1 LASDLGLPRAVV
13 FIWNRHRKTMSKVK
27 GSRFSRREFLKFA
40 AVSAA
45 AGPFFAFPSRALAS
59 QRTLRIAK
67 WAHFV
72 PEFDLWFESMAK
84 EWGRQR
90 DIHVTVD
97 RIPAEQIHQRA
108 AEEVRQGK
116 GHDVMMFPWPP
127 AEFCQHVID
136 HNEIYQAL
144 RLKVGVIDK
153 LAHRSTYYVKERKY
167 FAFCDSWIPAPL
179 HYFTDY
185 WAEAGMPMGPLYYGS
200 LRSGGKRIR
209 DKLGVSCGLA
219 MTPTLEGNITM
230 HTLLVAFGGAVL
242 NVQGKVMLDGART
255 TEALKYV
262 KLLYQETGTPDQF
275 SWGPSGN
282 VKAMLARKTTCSVN
296 AISLLR
302 AAEQQDPEVAKKIMI
317 QPPLLGSAGS
327 GIVATPHITNCSAVW
342 KFARNP
348 EDAKQF
354 LIDLVDNGKTG
365 YEQSKGC
372 NLPIYQK
379 TLPDFIVRLE
389 NDPQSDPPDKNKQLK
404 DALHWTHNLGVP
416 GYATPAFMET
426 FNKSVIPS
434 MFLSV
439 VKGEKSPEDASRE
452 AAAVVQR
459 IAEKWKD
466 V

>member
-1 LASDLGLPRAVV
+1 
-13 FIWNRHRKTMSKVK
+13 MSKVK
-27 GSRFSRREFLKFA
+27 GSGFSRREFLKFA

-45 AGPFFAFPSRALAS
+45 AGLFFAFPARALAG

-72 PEFDLWFESMAK
+72 PEFDLWFEQMAG
-84 EWGRQR
+84 EWGRQH
-90 DIHVTVD
+90 DVNVIVD
-97 RIPAEQIHQRA
+97 RIPAEQIRRRA
-108 AEEVRQGK
+108 VEEIKQGQ

-127 AEFCQHVID
+127 AEFYRSVID
-136 HNEIYQAL
+136 HSEIYQAL

-153 LAHRSTYYVKERKY
+153 LAHRSTFYVNARKY
-167 FAFCDSWIPAPL
+167 FAFCDSWIPAPF
-179 HYFTDY
+179 HYFADY
-185 WAEAGMPMGPLYYGS
+185 WAEAGMPLGPLHYGS
-200 LRSGGKRIR
+200 LRSGGKRIH
-209 DKLGVSCGLA
+209 DKLGRSCGLA
-219 MTPTLEGNITM
+219 LTPTLEGNITL
-230 HTLLVAFGGAVL
+230 HTILVAFGGAVL
-242 NVQGKVMLDGART
+242 DVHGRVKLDSART

-262 KLLYQETGTPDQF
+262 KLLYDETGTPDQLR
-275 SWGPSGN
+275 WGPSDN
-282 VKAMLARKTTCSVN
+282 VKAMLARKTTCSIN

-302 AAEQQDPEVAKKIMI
+302 AAEQHDPEVARKIMI
-317 QPPLLGSAGS
+317 QPPLLGPGGT

-342 KFARNP
+342 KFARNQ

-354 LIDLVDNGKTG
+354 LIDLVDSAKTG

-372 NLPIYQK
+372 NLPIFQK

-389 NDPQSDPPDKNKQLK
+389 HDPNSDPPDKNKELK

-426 FNKSVIPS
+426 FNKFVIPR

-439 VKGEKSPEDASRE
+439 VKREKSPEDASRE
-452 AAAVVQR
+452 AAATVQR
-459 IAEKWKD
+459 IADQWKD

>member
-1 LASDLGLPRAVV
+1 
-13 FIWNRHRKTMSKVK
+13 MSKVK

-67 WAHFV
+67 WAHLV
-72 PEFDLWFESMAK
+72 PEFDLWFERMAN
-84 EWGRQR
+84 EWGRQH
-90 DIHVTVD
+90 DVNVIVD
-97 RIPAEQIHQRA
+97 RIPAEQIHQLA
-108 AEEVRQGK
+108 SEEVKQGK

-127 AEFCQHVID
+127 AEFCQYVID
-136 HNEIYQAL
+136 HSEIYQAL
-144 RLKVGVIDK
+144 RLKVGVINK
-153 LAHRSTYYVKERKY
+153 LAHRSTFYVRERKY
-167 FAFCDSWIPAPL
+167 FAFCDSWIPAPF
-179 HYFTDY
+179 HYFGDY
-185 WAEAGMPMGPLYYGS
+185 WAEAGMPLGPLHYGS

-209 DKLGVSCGLA
+209 EKLGVSCGLA
-219 MTPTLEGNITM
+219 MTPTLEGNITL
-230 HTLLVAFGGAVL
+230 HTILVAFGGAVL
-242 NVQGKVMLDGART
+242 NVHGKVMLDGART

-262 KLLYQETGTPDQF
+262 KLLYEETGTPDQL
-275 SWGPSGN
+275 SWGPSDN

-302 AAEQQDPEVAKKIMI
+302 AAEQKDPELAKKILI
-317 QPPLLGSAGS
+317 QPPLLGTSGA
-327 GIVATPHITNCSAVW
+327 GIVATPHITNCSAIW
-342 KFARNP
+342 KFAQNQ

-354 LIDLVDNGKTG
+354 LIDLVDSAKTG

-379 TLPDFIVRLE
+379 SLPDFIVRLE
-389 NDPQSDPPDKNKQLK
+389 KDPKSDPPDKSRELK

-426 FNKSVIPS
+426 FNKFVIPR

-439 VKGEKSPEDASRE
+439 VKREKSPEDASRE